1 MINLMQQI
9 HTVGNMYIIACDV
22 NTFAKFLWSAVN
34 NGGYKGIFTSLF
46 ASGPLYIVAKIKV
59 ERVTGR

>member
-1 MINLMQQI
+1 
-9 HTVGNMYIIACDV
+9 MYIIACYV